1 MFLEQHNFEFA
12 MVDWKKSIAQLTGRR
27 ISSQVIEIHV
37 PDFTREDIKRVLSCF
52 YTGQM
57 LIENE
62 VQSLALKNLWR
73 TLGIDSIQLSDLD
86 FSEIDE
92 MPVPKKPSILKNE
105 ERPPKSTPLKKNSA
119 NIAIATP
126 SLLRPATTSKTPQ
139 KTQNG
144 TSAKQKTPA
153 KTAQKNKITP
163 QKSAKSSP
171 EKKAKPRGRP
181 SKDSQEDIVVLDEDE
196 PPAKKR
202 PTSPLPKAVSLK
214 SPQKSNQSK
223 KHLTIKC
230 EKCQQTSTFHGRD
243 FKGNAIKY
251 QMHVISCYQD
261 HLFSDVPYLENY
273 FCPGKDEKCKS
284 EMKTRISFLFHL
296 ALNHMEF
303 HPRIMRL
310 LKDPERFKCVPLG
323 ELKNIITS
331 FKDYPTLKYDFAE
344 CHDFEDITNEV
355 NIYEAFESRSRLTRK
370 YACVP
375 CGKNFKNLDFAVL
388 HQFISHGVKFLN
400 ETTIPN
406 VNSYLLSCPGSDYV
420 TYSKSDYIARLGHF
434 HGRFEEIKGILS
446 KNIKGQ
452 IIWPSLFNLTQ
463 GSGYM
468 QPHNSSPFHV
478 IKFQYDQLSGRLYCN
493 CKKCQLDLWSF
504 MDLKRHM
511 GQNHKGV
518 PVNFDCN
525 DCGKRFFYQALP
537 TEDKLK
543 IHRCHEYEKNGKV
556 NQPLEPAHTVYLPM
570 EESEKND
577 AVAEYE
583 EEELIEID

>member
-1 MFLEQHNFEFA
+1 MIDF
-12 MVDWKKSIAQLTGRR
+12 KKSMAQLTGRR
-27 ISSQVIEIHV
+27 VSSQVIEIHL
-37 PDFTREDIKRVLSCF
+37 PDFNKEDIKRVLSCF

-62 VQSLALKNLWR
+62 VQSLALKNLWK

-86 FSEIDE
+86 FLDLDEI
-92 MPVPKKPSILKNE
+92 PSVPKTPSIQKNE
-105 ERPPKSTPLKKNSA
+105 ERPPKSTPLKKNTQIKLI
-119 NIAIATP
+119 N
-126 SLLRPATTSKTPQ
+126 PAATSKTPQ
-139 KTQNG
+139 KTQKV
-144 TSAKQKTPA
+144 TSVSKQKTPA
-153 KTAQKNKITP
+153 KTVQKNKSTP
-163 QKSAKSSP
+163 QKSSKSP
-171 EKKAKPRGRP
+171 PLKAKPRGRP

-202 PTSPLPKAVSLK
+202 PTSPLPKPVSIK
-214 SPQKSNQSK
+214 SPQKSNASK
-223 KHLTIKC
+223 KFLTIKC
-230 EKCQQTSTFHGRD
+230 EKCQQILTFHGRD

-273 FCPGKDEKCKS
+273 FCPGKDEKCKG

-310 LKDPERFKCVPLG
+310 LQDPERFKHAPLVPFV
-323 ELKNIITS
+323 ELKNIITT
-331 FKDYPTLKYDFAE
+331 FKDYPTLKCDFTE
-344 CHDFEDITNEV
+344 LQNEDITGEV

-375 CGKNFKNLDFAVL
+375 CGKSFKNMDYAVL

-400 ETTIPN
+400 EPTMPN
-406 VNSYLLSCPGSDYV
+406 VNSYLLSCPGSDFV

-434 HGRFEEIKGILS
+434 HGRFQEIKGTLS

-452 IIWPSLFNLTQ
+452 IAWPSLFNLTQ

-468 QPHNSSPFHV
+468 QQHNSSPFHV
-478 IKFQYDQLSGRLYCN
+478 IQFQYDHLSRKLYSN
-493 CKKCQLDLWSF
+493 CKNCQLDLWSF

-511 GQNHKGV
+511 GQNHKNV
-518 PVNFDCN
+518 PVNFDCQ

-543 IHRCHEYEKNGKV
+543 IHRCNENGKV
-556 NQPLEPAHTVYLPM
+556 NQPLEPAHTVYLPI
-570 EESEKND
+570 EDSEKNGE
-577 AVAEYE
+577 VAPEYDDD